1 MLRCLAIV
9 VVVLVGCGRSAQE
22 EYDTALSVLNR
33 QQERLDALRP
43 AYDAARQT
51 ATLTVCKEV
60 AGFTPDE
67 SATAALEQLGG
78 IMSGSADGAA
88 VENTAANTKDVGDI
102 DQTIDNLLAAQENL
116 ADQQAALSGPIQ
128 KVNEVMAK
136 IKTPGTP
143 EAKRFE
149 EVLAQMPEAQAYTRQ
164 EERLKRAQEAADAAE
179 AAIANGAA
187 K

>member
-1 MLRCLAIV
+1 MVADR
-9 VVVLVGCGRSAQE
+9 RRRN

-51 ATLTVCKEV
+51 ATLTVCKEI

-78 IMSGSADGAA
+78 ILGGAGDEPA
-88 VENTAANTKDVGDI
+88 AENTAANTTDVGDI

-116 ADQQAALSGPIQ
+116 ADQQTALSGPIQ
-128 KVNEVMAK
+128 KVNEVMTK

-143 EAKRFE
+143 EAKQFE

-164 EERLKRAQEAADAAE
+164 EERVKSAQEAVEAAE
-179 AAIANGAA
+179 AALADGAA